1 MISTVEVKKSAFTGL
16 HIMNG
21 DKGFSYPAALLMVVV
36 ISISLMTAQ
45 KQWSTIMKREREKQ
59 LLFRAGQ
66 IEKAIGSYYNNSSGG
81 STQYPKKLEYLLKD
95 NRHLGVKRHLRKI
108 YKDPMTIE
116 GYWGLI
122 YDGKGGIKGVFSK
135 SSEKPFKIGGFPDK
149 YKLFEDKQS
158 YSDWKFVYEKKTEA
172 KS

>member
-1 MISTVEVKKSAFTGL
+1 
-16 HIMNG
+16 MNG

-36 ISISLMTAQ
+36 VSISLMTAQ

-81 STQYPKKLEYLLKD
+81 SAQYPKKLEYLIKD
-95 NRHLGVKRHLRKI
+95 NRHLGVKRYLRKF
-108 YKDPMTIE
+108 YQDPMTKE
-116 GYWGLI
+116 GYWGII
-122 YDGKGGIKGVFSK
+122 YDGKGGIKGVFSL
-135 SSEKPFKIGGFPDK
+135 SSEEPIKIKGFPEK
-149 YKLFEDKQS
+149 YKLFENKKK
-158 YSDWKFVYEKKTEA
+158 YSDWKFVYEKKQEA

>member
-1 MISTVEVKKSAFTGL
+1 MISTAEVKKSAFTGL

-45 KQWSTIMKREREKQ
+45 QLWSTIMKREREKQ

-66 IEKAIGSYYNNSSGG
+66 IEKAIGSYYNDSSGG
-81 STQYPKKLEYLLKD
+81 PAQYPKKFEYLLKD
-95 NRHLGVKRHLRKI
+95 NRHLGVKRHLRKL

-116 GYWGLI
+116 GGWGI
-122 YDGKGGIKGVFSK
+122 VYDGKGGIKGIFSQ
-135 SSEKPFKIGGFPDK
+135 SSEEPIKTSGFPEK
-149 YKLFEDKQS
+149 YKLFENKIK
-158 YSDWKFVYEKKTEA
+158 YSDWKFVYEKKQEV